1 MTSETPVAD
10 CFLDTNILLYAV
22 STSATEADKA
32 LTSRSLIQSADWAWS
47 AQVAAEFIR
56 ASTSPRHSKPL
67 TRAEARRW
75 VEIWMAFP
83 MADIDGMLVLEAV
96 QIAER
101 FQISYFDAQILAA
114 AKRLECT
121 TVYSEDLNHGQDY
134 GGVRVLNPFLPAP

>member
-1 MTSETPVAD
+1 MAD

-22 STSATEADKA
+22 STNTEEADKTRA
-32 LTSRSLIQSADWAWS
+32 ARTLLQSADWAWS

-56 ASTSPRHSKPL
+56 ASTSPRQPKPL

-75 VEIWMAFP
+75 IETWMAFP
-83 MADIDGMLVLEAV
+83 MAAVDGALVLEAV

-101 FQISYFDAQILAA
+101 FQISHFDAQILAA
-114 AKRLECT
+114 AKRMGCA

-134 GGVRVLNPFLPAP
+134 GGVRVVNPFLPTP